1 MFSMLQVVIL
11 TIVALVLVRL
21 MERASIS
28 DPENQKEP
36 AKNAD
41 PSEAEV
47 VSGDGEYKPVNRIKK
62 YRF

>member
-1 MFSMLQVVIL
+1 MFTMLQVVML

-21 MERASIS
+21 LERASITGT
-28 DPENQKEP
+28 DNQKEP

-47 VSGDGEYKPVNRIKK
+47 VPEGGEHKPVNRIKK